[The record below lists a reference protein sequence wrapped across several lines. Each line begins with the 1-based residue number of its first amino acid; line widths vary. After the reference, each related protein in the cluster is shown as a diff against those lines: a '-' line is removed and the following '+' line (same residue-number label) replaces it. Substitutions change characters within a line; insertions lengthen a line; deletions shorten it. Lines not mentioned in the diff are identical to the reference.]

1 MKNEFVLKLLADI
14 EDTNDGI
21 LKLSTYRIAPSNEG
35 LGFINNHACDI
46 AHFLKMIKEHLTTE

>member
-1 MKNEFVLKLLADI
+1 MNEQIAKLIAEI

-21 LKLSTYRIAPSNEG
+21 LKLTGHRQFPTEEG

-46 AHFLKMIKEHLTTE
+46 AHFLKMLKELLTTK